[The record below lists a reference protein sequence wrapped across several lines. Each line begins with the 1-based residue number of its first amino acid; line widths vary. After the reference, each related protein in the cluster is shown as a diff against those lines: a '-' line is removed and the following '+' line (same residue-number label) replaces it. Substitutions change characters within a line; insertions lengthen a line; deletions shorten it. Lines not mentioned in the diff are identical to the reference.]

1 MRTLK
6 RIPNRHY
13 HTSEVEIMTFWLV
26 ERANIRSEFTAE
38 YERLW
43 VCDWNTE
50 LEISAKQFPNVN
62 LLGTYSFWTI
72 LLLLL
77 LLLLKMYACKFIGS
91 VENDDDHD
99 HYEGLGLRLL
109 TTVTKG
115 PTVHAPGVCMSM
127 KNHGGMISTEETF

>member
-43 VCDWNTE
+43 VCDWKTE

-62 LLGTYSFWTI
+62 LLGTCSFWTI

-77 LLLLKMYACKFIGS
+77 IIKMYACKFIGS
-91 VENDDDHD
+91 VENDDDDHHD
-99 HYEGLGLRLL
+99 EGLGLSL
-109 TTVTKG
+109 
-115 PTVHAPGVCMSM
+115 
-127 KNHGGMISTEETF
+127 